1 MCSLEEGPRD
11 PCVSTGAC
19 PSLHKCPKLLLQK
32 WEGSQTVLVDSFR
45 KVEIGEKEE
54 EGRERR
60 ERKGERKGKKE
71 RKKKRR

>member
-1 MCSLEEGPRD
+1 VYTRLGI
-11 PCVSTGAC
+11 STLNI
-19 PSLHKCPKLLLQK
+19 SRSQD
-32 WEGSQTVLVDSFR
+32 GSQTVLVDSFQ